1 MTVREATVMVTDM
14 LSVSNLIKEGHKGIC
29 LVAFD
34 VIRTPILKRC
44 ESCPI
49 LAIFQFIS
57 KMGQSMT
64 ISFLDFLYLGHILDT
79 FTIFILILA
88 PVCVLGGGHCNSEL
102 FNMTFLRQNVAKYTK
117 ISMSWSHFVW
127 HFGYL
132 LPIKS
137 GRGCLLEKG
146 FLLE

>member
-34 VIRTPILKRC
+34 VIRTPILERC
-44 ESCPI
+44 ENCPI
-49 LAIFQFIS
+49 SAIFQFIS

-64 ISFLDFLYLGHILDT
+64 IKQQCFLDFLYLGHILDT

-88 PVCVLGGGHCNSEL
+88 PVCVLWGGGGGGHCNSEL
-102 FNMTFLRQNVAKYTK
+102 FNMTFLRQNVGKYTK
-117 ISMSWSHFVW
+117 ISMS
-127 HFGYL
+127 
-132 LPIKS
+132 
-137 GRGCLLEKG
+137 
-146 FLLE
+146 